1 MDDLEHALKTCEV
14 ARREFSWTTVQLEKA
29 DPALAER
36 YHKQREMFVGCY
48 RDFIVQ
54 IRAMERGYLAARLAM
69 LTYEAASGRSS

>member
-14 ARREFSWTTVQLEKA
+14 ARREFSWSTVQLENA
-29 DPALAER
+29 EPALADR
-36 YHKQREMFVGCY
+36 FHKQHDIFVDCY

-54 IRAMERGYLAARLAM
+54 VRAMERGYLAARLAM